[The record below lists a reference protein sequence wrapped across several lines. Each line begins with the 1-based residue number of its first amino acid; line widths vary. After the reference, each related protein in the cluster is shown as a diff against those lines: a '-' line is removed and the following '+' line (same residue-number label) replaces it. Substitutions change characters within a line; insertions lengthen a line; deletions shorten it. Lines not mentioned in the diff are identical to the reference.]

1 MAKKK
6 SGTTVVSAPDN
17 GNQKLDQIR
26 RRAYEL
32 YEQDGCEHGRDLEH
46 WVRAEAEI
54 SLAISKNSSKSAT
67 TGKK

>member
-6 SGTTVVSAPDN
+6 SGTGSTSAADIEI
-17 GNQKLDQIR
+17 QKLDQIR

-46 WVRAEAEI
+46 WLRAEAEVSMAVSEI
-54 SLAISKNSSKSAT
+54 SSKSAKT
-67 TGKK
+67 RKK